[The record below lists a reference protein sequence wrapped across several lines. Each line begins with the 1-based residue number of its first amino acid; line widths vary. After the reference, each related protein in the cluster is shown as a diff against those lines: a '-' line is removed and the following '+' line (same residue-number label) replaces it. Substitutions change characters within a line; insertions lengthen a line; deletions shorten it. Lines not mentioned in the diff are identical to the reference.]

1 MRILLSIATALSLLA
16 APVNASAALR
26 TVTLS
31 VPGMTCATCPITI
44 KKALLKVAGV
54 EKVVV
59 SYEKLEAVVTYD
71 DAKTTV
77 DALTNATKQAGY
89 PSTEKVAA
97 P

>member
-1 MRILLSIATALSLLA
+1 
-16 APVNASAALR
+16 
-26 TVTLS
+26 
-31 VPGMTCATCPITI
+31 
-44 KKALLKVAGV
+44 
-54 EKVVV
+54 V